1 MEKKPVFV
9 RDATGLV
16 REAGML
22 DILQFN
28 AQSVTGVAIVAG
40 GLLLLPLMTSGIG
53 IAGSIILG
61 LITAIFVN
69 MTYYILSVTI
79 PRSGGDYIYI
89 SRLLH
94 PALGVLAAGLMGIF
108 VPIILAATFGAS
120 VWVTAGLSPLLAAI
134 GQGSLASVVTSSTNL
149 TIAGMISTV
158 FFALLLIFG
167 GNRAFFRLN
176 NILYLVAMIGLI
188 VGGAVFLTMD
198 HATFVHLF
206 DTYASTYSTNSTD
219 IITTASSNGLTMPN
233 SGPTSVLIASALMF
247 ASFYWCTQSSYLGG
261 EIKHIKRTQ
270 FWGMIGAGIIWGA
283 ITLFAIIPAYYTVGP
298 TLITSADYLNYMQP
312 ALWKI
317 PVSSFFALY
326 ANIAAQNPAVGI
338 LIAIAFLF
346 GYLTATGWAF
356 IIFSRVVFAMSFD
369 RFLPTKLADINEKY
383 GSPVNAIVFVAALTA
398 ICLILLTNS
407 QTAVILYTW
416 GVAINVVAML
426 TFIMS
431 SVALALLPFL
441 HKTTFEV
448 ACPFKQKIA
457 GFPVVSLVGIVS
469 AILLVV
475 YEYLELSN
483 PVFFG
488 ISPAALEAMGVTI
501 VFFLALY
508 FVVAAYRKSH
518 GIDLSLVYK
527 EIPPE

>member
-1 MEKKPVFV
+1 MAKQPVFV
-9 RDATGLV
+9 REATGLV
-16 REAGML
+16 REAGL
-22 DILQFN
+22 IDILMFN

-53 IAGSIILG
+53 ITGSIILG

-69 MTYYILSVTI
+69 FTYYILSVTI
-79 PRSGGDYIYI
+79 PRSGGDYIYV

-134 GQGSLASVVTSSTNL
+134 GQGGLASVVTSSTNL

-158 FFALLLIFG
+158 FFAVLLIFG

-176 NILYLVAMIGLI
+176 NVLYLIAMIGLL
-188 VGGAVFLTMD
+188 VGGAIFLSMD
-198 HATFVHLF
+198 HATFVKLF
-206 DTYASTYSTNSTD
+206 DTYASTYGTSSAD
-219 IITTASSNGLTMPN
+219 IIQTASSNGLTMPA
-233 SGPTSVLIASALMF
+233 SDFPSITLASALMF

-270 FWGMIGAGIIWGA
+270 FWGMIGTGIIWGA
-283 ITLFAIIPAYYTVGP
+283 ITLFAIIPAYYTVGSN
-298 TLITSADYLNYMQP
+298 LITAADYLSYLQP
-312 ALWKI
+312 QLWKI

-326 ANIAAQNPAVGI
+326 TNIAAQNPAVGV
-338 LIAIAFLF
+338 LIALAFLF
-346 GYLTATGWAF
+346 GYLTATGWSF
-356 IIFSRVVFAMSFD
+356 MIFSRVVFAMSFD
-369 RFLPTKLADINEKY
+369 RFLPTKLADVSDKY
-383 GSPVNAIVFVAALTA
+383 HTPVKAIVLVAVLTA
-398 ICLILLTNS
+398 VCLLLLTNS
-407 QTAVILYTW
+407 QTAVVLYTW

-431 SVALALLPFL
+431 SVALTLMPFL
-441 HKTTFEV
+441 HKNTYEV

-457 GFPVVSLVGIVS
+457 GFPVVSLVGLVS
-469 AILLVV
+469 TLLLMV
-475 YEYLELSN
+475 YEYLEISN

-501 VFFLALY
+501 VFFLVLY
-508 FVVAAYRKSH
+508 FVVTTYRKSH
-518 GIDLSLVYK
+518 GVDLRLAYR